1 MISLD
6 ENKITLVEKPQQG
19 TYDSIILAVA
29 HTQFRNMGSV
39 KIHALG
45 KTSHI
50 AYDLKYVLP
59 AEAAELR
66 L

>member
-1 MISLD
+1 M
-6 ENKITLVEKPQQG
+6 KKQQG

-50 AYDLKYVLP
+50 VYDLKYVLP
-59 AEAAELR
+59 VTDR
-66 L
+66 TI